1 MIIEVKDNVIITEWW
16 TSKEEEDGK
25 KQITE
30 ETVRGKNKGRSNE
43 TTDNEQAILEYER
56 KIKKKKEE
64 GYVENR
70 EDAIL
75 GEEIVVSSTLTQSF
89 APCKPI
95 SKLKKDDEEGK
106 SEVTKINE
114 ELIKKKIGKLLILKE
129 KRGNIEQYLDKISQT
144 ATTDENLLPH
154 IIKAVNA
161 KVSLGEICNSLRNVW
176 GEYRPKDII

>member
-25 KQITE
+25 KQITK
-30 ETVRGKNKGRSNE
+30 ETVYGKNKGRSNE

-56 KIKKKKEE
+56 KIRKKKEE

-75 GEEIVVSSTLTQSF
+75 GEEIVVSSALSQSF

-95 SKLKKDDEEGK
+95 SKLKKDDDPYDASTSG
-106 SEVTKINE
+106 
-114 ELIKKKIGKLLILKE
+114 LIPIDQHIRSGTQLPVSGW
-129 KRGNIEQYLDKISQT
+129 RGHAIAHARLCTMWMYL
-144 ATTDENLLPH
+144 
-154 IIKAVNA
+154 
-161 KVSLGEICNSLRNVW
+161 
-176 GEYRPKDII
+176 